1 MRHLVK
7 NLVLAAPLLAAAL
20 LPISPA
26 AAQLEKVGYITTTFK
41 NPTSTGSA
49 NLAVQVHYP
58 ATSSGKNATLK
69 TTPGGW
75 PVVVFLQG
83 FTVAASSY
91 TRAADY
97 VAARGY
103 VVIINDT
110 QSLNPDGQAADG
122 TAQFSV
128 VASEN
133 ANTNGFF
140 KGALDPKRVGLAGH
154 SMGGGT
160 TVRVLASNPG
170 YLAGVCFA
178 PWDLKLLFNRD
189 YPKTYAPKVTVPLTI
204 VHGQGDTTIAWSQ
217 GKAFYDG
224 ATAYRQLKTMYLF
237 NNNAGHSNVA
247 GTVINNAT
255 DQAIFDRSMAVLVG
269 FMDTYVKNDTTGLE
283 NVLGP
288 TARAETNLSQI
299 MQSIEQ
305 TELWLT
311 GMTTVGSKFTLQEL
325 AKPGPAVLAVGLRAT
340 PVNTVFGPFV
350 LNAAAMAVVNQAPAN
365 SIGLQTTPLQIP
377 NNPTLKGLKVTFQ
390 GLAHNTPGA
399 LRLTGGVDVQVQ

>member
-1 MRHLVK
+1 MRHRM
-7 NLVLAAPLLAAAL
+7 NRLALAAL
-20 LPISPA
+20 LLAVSPA
-26 AAQLEKVGYITTTFK
+26 AAQLEKVGYVTTSFK
-41 NPTSTGSA
+41 NPTSSGSSS
-49 NLAVQVHYP
+49 LAVQVHYP

-69 TTPGGW
+69 TISGGW

-97 VAARGY
+97 IAARGY
-103 VVIINDT
+103 VVVINDT

-122 TAQFSV
+122 IAQYSV

-133 ANTNGFF
+133 ANSSGFF

-170 YLAGVCFA
+170 YLAGVSLA

-189 YPKTYAPKVTVPLTI
+189 YPKSYAPKVTVPLTI
-204 VHGQGDTTIAWSQ
+204 VHGQGDTTVAWSQ
-217 GKAFYDG
+217 GKAFYDQ
-224 ATAYRQLKTMYLF
+224 ATAYRKLKTMYLF
-237 NNNAGHSNVA
+237 NSSGGHSNVA
-247 GTVINNAT
+247 GTAINNTT
-255 DQAIFDRSMAVLVG
+255 DQAIFDRSMSVLVG

-288 TARAETNLSQI
+288 TARGEPYLSQI
-299 MQSIEQ
+299 THDIEQ

-311 GMTTVGSKFTLQEL
+311 GSTTLGSKFTMQALV
-325 AKPGPAVLAVGLRAT
+325 KPGAAVLAVGLRN
-340 PVNTVFGPFV
+340 PPLNTVFGPFV
-350 LNAAAMAVVNQAPAN
+350 LNPAAMAIVNQAPASN
-365 SIGLQTTPLQIP
+365 TCLQTTPLQIP
-377 NNPTLKGLKVTFQ
+377 NSAGLKGLSATFQ
-390 GLAHNTPGA
+390 GLGSNTPGA
-399 LRLTGGVDVQVQ
+399 LRLTGGVDVKIQ